1 MVVSG
6 GSEKRSNWE
15 NINTNAE
22 SDFTPNKAHQSRI
35 SVIPETPSSL
45 LPTPPKDKPNQERR
59 QETRRRK
66 ARIWSSSE
74 DEVEGALTPSKPP
87 AAPPEKRNLF
97 SGLPVLK
104 RRKKGEVSASE
115 RDSLGRKGITV
126 SEKSRKLFCGEDGAV
141 DKEDKEYSH
150 PCGSEYRRKSS
161 ITTTATSA
169 ADSGSKY
176 ILAAWFLGY
185 IVRSLGFKVY

>member
-6 GSEKRSNWE
+6 GSEKRSNGE

-22 SDFTPNKAHQSRI
+22 SDITPNKAHQSRI

-45 LPTPPKDKPNQERR
+45 LPTPPKDKPNQGRR

-97 SGLPVLK
+97 FGLPVLK
-104 RRKKGEVSASE
+104 RRKKGEISASE
-115 RDSLGRKGITV
+115 SERELDSLGRKGITV
-126 SEKSRKLFCGEDGAV
+126 SEQSSVPRKLFCGEDGAV

-150 PCGSEYRRKSS
+150 PCGSECHRKSS

-176 ILAAWFLGY
+176 ILAAWFLG
-185 IVRSLGFKVY
+185 V